1 MTWSKIAHWTQ
12 AISTSAVPSA
22 VSDDVPAAE
31 SLKRHPENPAPA
43 TNHTQTSKRPRLLAP
58 SELRPVGTP
67 NRDRLRVWV
76 PLNARVNQRNDTAH
90 ALADLEKLTNDIQG
104 AFAPSTREAYGT
116 GLFAFHAFCDS
127 KGVPEEQ
134 RTPASPTLI
143 AMFASSMVGLY
154 AGSTACNYVYAVRA
168 WHIIHGIKW
177 SVNTEELDA
186 LLKSAEKS
194 VPATSKREKRDP
206 FTTAYI
212 LKIRAALN
220 LQDPLHVAVYA
231 CLTMTFY
238 ATARLG
244 EFVLKSLDSFDTAKH
259 VKPSDVRVE
268 VDRQGLSTT
277 IFHIPSTKMVPAA
290 GEDVMW
296 ARQDDDTDPKRAL
309 ADHMRVNNP
318 PADGPLFAYK
328 HRTRGRKGD
337 HKPLAWRKFL
347 EVIDAAAKAAGL
359 VPLKG
364 HGIRIGS
371 TLEYLLR
378 GVPFEVMKTKGRW
391 GSDAFLQY
399 LRQHAQ
405 ILALYIQ
412 ANSTQHEEFIQLV
425 MPPIRR

>member
-1 MTWSKIAHWTQ
+1 MTWSKIAHRTQ

-22 VSDDVPAAE
+22 ASDDVPAVE
-31 SLKRHPENPAPA
+31 SLKRRPENPAPA
-43 TNHTQTSKRPRLLAP
+43 ANHTQTSKRHNC
-58 SELRPVGTP
+58 LR
-67 NRDRLRVWV
+67 
-76 PLNARVNQRNDTAH
+76 
-90 ALADLEKLTNDIQG
+90 QG
-104 AFAPSTREAYGT
+104 AFAPSTHEAYGT
-116 GLFAFHAFCDS
+116 SLFAFHPFCDS

-134 RTPASPTLI
+134 RAPASPTLI
-143 AMFASSMVGLY
+143 AMFALSMVGLY
-154 AGSTACNYVYAVRA
+154 AGSTACNYMYAVRA
-168 WHIIHGIKW
+168 WHIIHGVKW

-206 FTTAYI
+206 FTTVYI

-231 CLTMTFY
+231 CLTTMFY

-244 EFVLKSLDSFDTAKH
+244 EFVLKLLDSFDAAKH

-277 IFHIPSTKMVPAA
+277 IFHIPGTKMAPAA

-318 PADGPLFAYK
+318 PADGPLFAYR
-328 HRTRGRKGD
+328 HRMRGRKGD
-337 HKPLAWRKFL
+337 HKPLARQKFL

-391 GSDAFLQY
+391 G
-399 LRQHAQ
+399 HAQ

-412 ANSTQHEEFIQLV
+412 ANSAQHEEFIWLV
-425 MPPIRR
+425 RPPIRR